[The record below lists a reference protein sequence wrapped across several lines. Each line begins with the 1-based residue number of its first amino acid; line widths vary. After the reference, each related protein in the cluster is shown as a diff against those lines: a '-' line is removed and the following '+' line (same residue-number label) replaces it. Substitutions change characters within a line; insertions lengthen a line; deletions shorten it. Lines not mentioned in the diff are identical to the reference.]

1 MSNQNDKSNP
11 SDMNNPKDIP
21 VQREPGMRIF
31 VARAIGFALIASAI
45 VAIVFAAMQ
54 RGTNLRTDHA
64 AVSAMIVPISTNVPG
79 PVVEVFVE
87 DNVFVEAGDL
97 LFRIDP
103 EPYELRVEQARAMLR
118 TAEAELETGGRLL
131 SVQQTNAEIASRQID
146 RARNHVDLTRQSLQR
161 LENLLPRGMVTAQQ
175 VDTARTVHGDALIS
189 LDESLSQQLAAQTMI
204 GTLDAPES
212 QVDLARTNLALA
224 ERELRRTEVRAPI
237 SGRITGLDLGVGT
250 YVVTGVSLFSL
261 IDTEDWVVTALFR
274 ETELPRIRV
283 GAPVDVF
290 VMSAPTQRL
299 SGRIQSLGYGVRTT
313 DTISVLGLPI
323 IDSSVDWVRVAQRF
337 PVTIRL
343 EEPPEELMRVGAS
356 ASVIIHSAEEH
367 E

>member
-1 MSNQNDKSNP
+1 MSNQNDMSNQNGMGNENDTP
-11 SDMNNPKDIP
+11 AP
-21 VQREPGMRIF
+21 RGPGVRIF
-31 VARAIGFALIASAI
+31 LARLVGFALIVSAI
-45 VAIVFAAMQ
+45 VAIIFVAMQ
-54 RGTNLRTDHA
+54 RTTTLRTDHA
-64 AVSAMIVPISTNVPG
+64 EVSATIVPISTNVPG
-79 PVVEVFVE
+79 PIAEVFVG

-204 GTLDAPES
+204 GTLDAPEA
-212 QVDLARTNLALA
+212 QVDLARTSLALA

-299 SGRIQSLGYGVRTT
+299 SGRVQSLGYGVRTT
-313 DTISVLGLPI
+313 DSISILGLPV

-356 ASVIIHSAEEH
+356 ASVTIHSAEEH

>member
-1 MSNQNDKSNP
+1 MSNQ
-11 SDMNNPKDIP
+11 KDIP
-21 VQREPGMRIF
+21 TPRDSGMRIA
-31 VARAIGFALIASAI
+31 VARLVGFALIVGAI
-45 VAIVFAAMQ
+45 AAIVFAVMQ
-54 RGTNLRTDHA
+54 RSTTPSTDHA
-64 AVSAMIVPISTNVPG
+64 AVSATIVPISTNVPG
-79 PVVEVFVE
+79 HVTEVYIDDNTFVE
-87 DNVFVEAGDL
+87 EGEL

-118 TAEAELETGGRLL
+118 TAEAELDTGGRLL
-131 SVQQTNAEIASRQID
+131 SVQQTNSEIANRQID

-175 VDTARTVHGDALIS
+175 VDTARTLHGDALIS

-204 GTLDAPES
+204 GTLDAPEA
-212 QVDLARTNLALA
+212 QVDLARTNLELA
-224 ERELRRTEVRAPI
+224 QRELRKTEVRAPV

-261 IDTEDWVVTALFR
+261 IDTADWKVTALFR

-299 SGRIQSLGYGVRTT
+299 NGYVQSLGYGVRTT
-313 DTISVLGLPI
+313 DNVSVLGLPI
-323 IDSSVDWVRVAQRF
+323 IDNSVDWVRVAQRF

-343 EEPPEELMRVGAS
+343 EDPPEDLMRIGAS
-356 ASVIIHSAEEH
+356 ASVSIHSAEEY